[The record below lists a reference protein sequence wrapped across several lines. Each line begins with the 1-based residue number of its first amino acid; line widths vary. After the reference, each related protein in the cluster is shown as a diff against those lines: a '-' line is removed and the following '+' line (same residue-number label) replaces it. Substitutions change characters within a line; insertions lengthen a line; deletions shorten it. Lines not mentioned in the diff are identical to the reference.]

1 MSYLQFNN
9 YIYLNQDQKTVDLNI
24 RNQLLKVDIAIVS
37 SPDAAKFVE
46 EAEEDSGS

>member
-24 RNQLLKVDIAIVS
+24 RNQLLKVDIAIADNPEKIFQV
-37 SPDAAKFVE
+37 
-46 EAEEDSGS
+46 